1 MTDVISHQATDE
13 PAETVTSRRQLLR
26 MGGVG
31 VAAAAAATAAGVI
44 ANATPAGA
52 IGATVTVDGSFIGTG
67 TTQLTDSQL
76 KAVIDDGSRVA
87 ILGQNL
93 TSAGGGPG
101 NGVQG
106 DGIVGVVGNTNAT
119 SGGVGVQGNGAHGT
133 GVLGIGTATASYSAV
148 GVHGQGVGGGFSTGA
163 LIENTSGGT
172 ALRVRSSS
180 GPVAFLEQ
188 TTPPGSI
195 PPSTGSWAAGTILLK
210 NGHAYYCYKSGAGTA
225 SKWARL
231 SGAYIPL
238 NPPKRAYTSTAGGG
252 KLAVSDSR
260 VVSLVPSGFP
270 AGARSALL
278 NVSVMDTNGE
288 GNLSV
293 YRHGSANPGTP
304 NVHWWGAN
312 QSISNS
318 VTSLVSNNGKVRVR
332 CGGHAGARTH
342 FVIDVVGYYP

>member
-106 DGIVGVVGNTNAT
+106 DGIVGVVG
-119 SGGVGVQGNGAHGT
+119 
-133 GVLGIGTATASYSAV
+133 
-148 GVHGQGVGGGFSTGA
+148 
-163 LIENTSGGT
+163 
-172 ALRVRSSS
+172 
-180 GPVAFLEQ
+180 
-188 TTPPGSI
+188 
-195 PPSTGSWAAGTILLK
+195 
-210 NGHAYYCYKSGAGTA
+210 
-225 SKWARL
+225 
-231 SGAYIPL
+231 
-238 NPPKRAYTSTAGGG
+238 
-252 KLAVSDSR
+252 
-260 VVSLVPSGFP
+260 
-270 AGARSALL
+270 
-278 NVSVMDTNGE
+278 
-288 GNLSV
+288 
-293 YRHGSANPGTP
+293 
-304 NVHWWGAN
+304 
-312 QSISNS
+312 
-318 VTSLVSNNGKVRVR
+318 
-332 CGGHAGARTH
+332 
-342 FVIDVVGYYP
+342 